1 MDKATKNS
9 AIEKNVASE
18 QTEVTKRAEEQEIPD
33 PPTPPP
39 PFNITEE
46 IGESVTIDDSND

>member
-33 PPTPPP
+33 PP
-39 PFNITEE
+39 ILRRLL
-46 IGESVTIDDSND
+46 I